1 MLGILKLV
9 HRLSETK
16 EIHTP
21 NLEASW
27 AGHLPCRIR
36 DFRTSGQRSSGTCL
50 PKGLRRSCVLGFFWE
65 ISRVILVNNSRRH
78 FLKED
83 SLGKDLPRC
92 ARLRTGPLG
101 PSNVILKGDSDTG

>member
-9 HRLSETK
+9 HHLSET
-16 EIHTP
+16 EELHTP

-27 AGHLPCRIR
+27 AGHLPRRIW

-65 ISRVILVNNSRRH
+65 ISRVILVNNSGRH
-78 FLKED
+78 FLKD
-83 SLGKDLPRC
+83 SIGKDLPCC

-101 PSNVILKGDSDTG
+101 PSNVILKGDSGTG